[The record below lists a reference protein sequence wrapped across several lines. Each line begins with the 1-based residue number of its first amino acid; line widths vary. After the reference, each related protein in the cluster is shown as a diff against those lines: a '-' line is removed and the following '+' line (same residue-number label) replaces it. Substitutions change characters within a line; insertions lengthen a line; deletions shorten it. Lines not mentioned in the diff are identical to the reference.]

1 MKKKNNKKELK
12 IKKRVFLS
20 LLAGIIILLSQN
32 IIAIE
37 ETQNIQ
43 GPSTE
48 NQQIENADLKTKK
61 SFFDKFKKQ
70 TNEEKLNKKA
80 QKEEQKLLKQQQKKQ
95 KDQEK
100 EQKKLEK
107 EKKKLRVQEI
117 KLPQVQEGKPKTP
130 FHLMSVMTID
140 DCVDYALSHN
150 PNLSVSK
157 ERIKAAKSTINQARA
172 SYAPR

>member
-61 SFFDKFKKQ
+61 SYFDKFKKQ
-70 TNEEKLNKKA
+70 TNDEEKLNKKD
-80 QKEEQKLLKQQQKKQ
+80 QKEECQKK
-95 KDQEK
+95 K
-100 EQKKLEK
+100 
-107 EKKKLRVQEI
+107 
-117 KLPQVQEGKPKTP
+117 
-130 FHLMSVMTID
+130 
-140 DCVDYALSHN
+140 
-150 PNLSVSK
+150 
-157 ERIKAAKSTINQARA
+157 
-172 SYAPR
+172 